1 MTHDI
6 SLKDIWISF
15 LLFVLAGYA
24 VLFFLFGFS
33 SGAYIASL
41 FTMESIVAEIL
52 TGTGAGLLSA
62 GVLLALY
69 KWTSLEFP
77 DNQYTALIQS
87 LLQKKYGVTTIA
99 AGAGISEEFLF
110 RGVLL
115 GVLAL
120 YIGSMPALIIV
131 SALFMLVHIPQYKG
145 SIAAHAV
152 VLCIGLLLGGLF
164 LLFGTLWAPIAAHAV
179 YNGVLGLTMKRA
191 FLEKE

>member
-1 MTHDI
+1 MTNEI

-15 LLFVLAGYA
+15 LLFILAGCA
-24 VLFFLFGFS
+24 ILFFLFGFS

-41 FTMESIVAEIL
+41 FNTDSIVMEMLSGI
-52 TGTGAGLLSA
+52 GAGLLSA

-87 LLQKKYGVTTIA
+87 LLQRKYGVTTIA
-99 AGAGISEEFLF
+99 AGAGVSEEFLF

-145 SIAAHAV
+145 SVAAHAV

-164 LLFGTLWAPIAAHAV
+164 LIFGTLWAPIIAHAV
-179 YNGVLGLTMKRA
+179 YNGVLGLVMKHA
-191 FLEKE
+191 FLKTE